1 MYAYTCYLTI
11 KLIKIY
17 IIEIKCFVNTSINLN
32 YMYNYIHH
40 LMFYIK
46 IILINK
52 LKIKIIQNIYM
63 IYHNFIL
70 NIQFF

>member
-1 MYAYTCYLTI
+1 
-11 KLIKIY
+11 
-17 IIEIKCFVNTSINLN
+17 
-32 YMYNYIHH
+32 MYNYIHH